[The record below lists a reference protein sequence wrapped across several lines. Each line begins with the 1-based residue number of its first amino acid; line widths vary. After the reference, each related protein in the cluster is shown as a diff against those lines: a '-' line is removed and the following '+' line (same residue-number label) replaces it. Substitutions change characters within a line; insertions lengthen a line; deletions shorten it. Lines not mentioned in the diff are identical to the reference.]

1 MLIIFVLARSQG
13 FEPRLSKS
21 VAWRLIQL
29 GYGSICF
36 LTKENVLFKASFF
49 EHVCHDNLYVVIA

>member
-1 MLIIFVLARSQG
+1 MMADPQG
-13 FEPRLSKS
+13 FEPRIFCS
-21 VAWRLIQL
+21 VDRRLIQL

-49 EHVCHDNLYVVIA
+49 ENTWRDNL